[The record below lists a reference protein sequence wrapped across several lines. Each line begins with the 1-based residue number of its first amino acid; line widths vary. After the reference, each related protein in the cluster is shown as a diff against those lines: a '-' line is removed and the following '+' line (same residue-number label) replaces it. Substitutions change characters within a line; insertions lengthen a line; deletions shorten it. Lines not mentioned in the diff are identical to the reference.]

1 MKPVRLPAA
10 ATLALPRWA
19 LYALGLLYILPGL
32 IGRDPWKDD
41 AASFGIMWTMAHG
54 GLNDW
59 LLPNVAGLPAPEE
72 GPLAFWLGALCI
84 KLFGWLVGDVLAA
97 RVSTIGIFV
106 LGTVSL
112 WHTAFHLGRRNEAQP
127 LRLAFGGQPEPD
139 DYGRTLADTAVLIYL
154 GCLGLLLQSHETLA
168 VTLQGSLLAWFLY
181 RSVRYIERSDT
192 RSAVLVGVAL
202 GALTLTRGIASSAV
216 LLAAL
221 FLCTR
226 LLKLPSPQT
235 VRHLGLAA
243 GTALLVALVWILPAL
258 ALQPYGQSP
267 VSEWLGWN
275 GSQLSIPTWTSL
287 KAFLRVGIW
296 YFWPAWP
303 FAALAAWAWRRQH
316 GLLHI
321 ILPTWFV
328 GTLTLLILCDPVPET
343 GDLLKLLPPLALMAA
358 FGLPTMK
365 RGTINAIDWFSVMVL
380 TLLGGLAWLFWIAK
394 LTGWPAQLAKNA
406 LKLVPGFH
414 PEFGLAAFAVAAAA
428 TAGWFVLVY
437 WRLSRQPSVLWRA
450 VVLSSGG
457 LILLWVLLM
466 TLFLPDLNYA
476 RSYASVAQQI
486 AARLPADADCI
497 DTNVGPAQRASFA
510 YFGHLPFAGVEGGKC
525 SFLLLQDSTRMVG
538 AIPGNNP
545 ATGTGTGTRARPAG
559 EAQPVVQYGD
569 GYMGGKEVLSTFRPR
584 DWTLLWEGRR
594 PSDRDERFRL
604 FRRVR

>member
-19 LYALGLLYILPGL
+19 LYALGMLYILPGL

-41 AASFGIMWTMAHG
+41 AGSFGIMWTMAHG
-54 GLNDW
+54 HWQDW
-59 LLPNVAGLPAPEE
+59 LLPNIAGLPSPEE

-97 RVSTIGIFV
+97 RVSTIGLFV

-112 WHTAFHLGRRNEAQP
+112 WSTAFRLGRRSEAQP

-168 VTLQGSLLAWFLY
+168 VTLQGALLSWFLY
-181 RSVRYIERSDT
+181 RSVRYIESPSVRNAI
-192 RSAVLVGVAL
+192 RAGAAL
-202 GALTLTRGIASSAV
+202 GALTLTRGYAPPLV

-226 LLKLPSPQT
+226 SLKMPAAPTL
-235 VRHLGLAA
+235 RHLAQAA
-243 GTALLVALVWILPAL
+243 GTAVLVALLWLLPAGL
-258 ALQPYGQSP
+258 LHPYGLSP
-267 VSEWLGWN
+267 IPDWLAWN
-275 GSQLSIPTWTSL
+275 ASQLSVPSWFSL
-287 KAFLRVGIW
+287 KAFFRNGVW

-303 FAALAAWAWRRQH
+303 FAAWAAWAWRRQH
-316 GLLHI
+316 GLMHI

-328 GTLTLLILCDPVPET
+328 GALALLILFDPVPEN
-343 GDLLKLLPPLALMAA
+343 GDLLKLLPPMALMAA
-358 FGLPTMK
+358 YGLPTMK
-365 RGTINAIDWFSVMVL
+365 RGAINAIDWFSVMVL
-380 TLLGGLAWLFWIAK
+380 TLLGVLVWLFWIAK

-406 LKLVPGFH
+406 LKLVPGFK
-414 PEFGLAAFAVAAAA
+414 PEFGIVAFLVAAA
-428 TAGWFVLVY
+428 TTLGWIVLVH

-466 TLFLPDLNYA
+466 TLFLPDLNYSK
-476 RSYASVAQQI
+476 SYASVARQI
-486 AARLPADADCI
+486 ASRLPADADCI
-497 DTNVGPAQRASFA
+497 ATNVGPAQRASFA
-510 YFGHLPFAGVEGGKC
+510 YFGHLPFASVEGGKC
-525 SFLLLQDSTRMVG
+525 NYLLLQDG
-538 AIPGNNP
+538 ATPSGASLQSRGQERNV
-545 ATGTGTGTRARPAG
+545 T
-559 EAQPVVQYGD
+559 QYGD
-569 GYMGGKEVLSTFRPR
+569 GVMGGREVLATFNPR

-604 FRRVR
+604 LRRAR

>member
-41 AASFGIMWTMAHG
+41 AASFGVMWTMAHG
-54 GLNDW
+54 GASDW
-59 LLPNVAGLPAPEE
+59 LLPNIAGLPSPEE

-97 RVSTIGIFV
+97 RGAIIGIFV

-112 WHTAFHLGRRNEAQP
+112 WHTAFRLGRRSEAQP

-154 GCLGLLLQSHETLA
+154 GCLGLLLQSHMTLA

-181 RSVRYIERSDT
+181 RSVRYIEEPIT
-192 RSAVLVGVAL
+192 RNAVLSGAAL
-202 GALTLTRGIASSAV
+202 GALALTRGVASPIV
-216 LLAAL
+216 LLGAL

-226 LLKLPSPQT
+226 FLKMPAAATL
-235 VRHLGLAA
+235 RHLGQAA
-243 GTALLVALVWILPAL
+243 GTGLLVMLVWVLPAQL
-258 ALQPYGQSP
+258 MQPYGQSP
-267 VSEWLGWN
+267 VGDWLAWN
-275 GSQLSIPTWTSL
+275 ASQLSIPGWFSIR
-287 KAFLRVGIW
+287 AFFRVGIW
-296 YFWPAWP
+296 FCWPAWP
-303 FAALAAWAWRRQH
+303 FAAWAAWAWRRQH

-321 ILPTWFV
+321 ILPTCFV
-328 GTLTLLILCDPVPET
+328 GLLVLLVICDPVPEN
-343 GDLLKLLPPLALMAA
+343 GDLLKLLPPMALMAA

-365 RGTINAIDWFSVMVL
+365 RGAINAIDWFSVMVL
-380 TLLGGLAWLFWIAK
+380 SLLGGLVWLFWVAK

-406 LKLVPGFH
+406 LKLVPGFK
-414 PEFGLAAFAVAAAA
+414 PEFGLIAFIVAAA
-428 TAGWFVLVY
+428 TTVGWILLVN

-457 LILLWVLLM
+457 LIMLWVLLT
-466 TLFLPDLNYA
+466 TLFLPDLNYSK
-476 RSYASVAQQI
+476 SYASVARQI
-486 AARLPADADCI
+486 AASLPAGADCI

-525 SFLLLQDSTRMVG
+525 NYLLLQDSLKKVAADG
-538 AIPGNNP
+538 VHGDH
-545 ATGTGTGTRARPAG
+545 AR
-559 EAQPVVQYGD
+559 QPVLQNGE
-569 GYMGGKEVLSTFRPR
+569 GQRGGEVVLDDFRPR
-584 DWTLLWEGRR
+584 DWILLWEGRR

-604 FRRVR
+604 YQRR